1 MYTTINNHARL
12 FFDTRKKT
20 TFAVTPEQ
28 YRKAKERF
36 ERECDFVK
44 KSGKVITPIFA
55 IETDSGIHLDWIYKE
70 DEDYTEFL

>member
-12 FFDTRKKT
+12 FFDRRKKT

-36 ERECDFVK
+36 ERERDLIKESDRVMN
-44 KSGKVITPIFA
+44 PIFA
-55 IETDSGIHLDWIYKE
+55 IETDSGVYFDWIYKD